1 MFPQRSSREWQRS
14 LTEARSR
21 DLGVNPNTQRH
32 RGRGARNFLIARNIR
47 YAELKRLQ
55 TFPILNKGRQKGGLI
70 VEEANRRIRL
80 HDQLAGRTIGYFNR
94 ESGVGVGLEGAFNHV
109 LEGHSGKRFEQLV
122 ATNVWRPIF
131 GNQQEPENGR
141 DIVTTIDMR
150 IQDVA
155 HTALERT
162 LRNSNATHGTAIL
175 MEVSTGKI
183 RAIVNLK
190 RNDRT
195 GNYYEVEN
203 FAVNESVE
211 PGSTFKLASLNA
223 ILEEGRVDTGTL
235 VPRGRMQ
242 VGDRV
247 LRDVRDTTGKITLKH
262 AFELSSNVGL
272 AYAARQTFSGRN
284 ERKFRE
290 YFHRMRLH
298 RPLGL
303 EIRGE
308 RNPVIL
314 SFDEQRKNDTWWN
327 GSLEWTS
334 MGYEVQMT
342 PLQQLTFY
350 NAVAN
355 NGRMMKPM
363 FVEEIRSGGQ
373 IVRRFEPTVL
383 ERSIASERTLRKVR
397 ACLEGVVQYGTARSL
412 ARSHVSI
419 AGKTGTAQI
428 NYSERGVERT
438 RHRASFIGYF
448 PADNPQFSCL
458 VVVSNPSGIRIHGG
472 EIAAPVFQAIAERVY
487 ATHVNLGRELPDL
500 ENFQPLQLASN
511 IERLHEI
518 KNTAQSSRTLPNVRG
533 MTARDAVYLLEG
545 LGYKVMLN
553 GRGVVRE
560 QSISAGTAIV
570 SGQQITL
577 RLS

>member
-1 MFPQRSSREWQRS
+1 
-14 LTEARSR
+14 
-21 DLGVNPNTQRH
+21 
-32 RGRGARNFLIARNIR
+32 
-47 YAELKRLQ
+47 
-55 TFPILNKGRQKGGLI
+55 
-70 VEEANRRIRL
+70 
-80 HDQLAGRTIGYFNR
+80 
-94 ESGVGVGLEGAFNHV
+94 
-109 LEGHSGKRFEQLV
+109 
-122 ATNVWRPIF
+122 
-131 GNQQEPENGR
+131 
-141 DIVTTIDMR
+141 
-150 IQDVA
+150 
-155 HTALERT
+155 
-162 LRNSNATHGTAIL
+162 
-175 MEVSTGKI
+175 
-183 RAIVNLK
+183 
-190 RNDRT
+190 
-195 GNYYEVEN
+195 
-203 FAVNESVE
+203 
-211 PGSTFKLASLNA
+211 
-223 ILEEGRVDTGTL
+223 
-235 VPRGRMQ
+235 
-242 VGDRV
+242 
-247 LRDVRDTTGKITLKH
+247 
-262 AFELSSNVGL
+262 
-272 AYAARQTFSGRN
+272 
-284 ERKFRE
+284 
-290 YFHRMRLH
+290 
-298 RPLGL
+298 
-303 EIRGE
+303 
-308 RNPVIL
+308 
-314 SFDEQRKNDTWWN
+314 
-327 GSLEWTS
+327 
-334 MGYEVQMT
+334 
-342 PLQQLTFY
+342 
-350 NAVAN
+350 
-355 NGRMMKPM
+355 M

-373 IVRRFEPTVL
+373 VVRRFEPTVL

-500 ENFQPLQLASN
+500 ENFQPLQFASN

-570 SGQQITL
+570 PGQQIWL